1 MKKQNKDILRKK
13 GLELM
18 NLWRAD
24 WNRFVR
30 EALGVTLDK
39 EQQEILSSVQH
50 NRRTSVASGTAR
62 GKDFV
67 AACAAICFLYLTPRW
82 RKNSLGEIELVEN
95 TKVALTAP
103 TDRQVKNIMMPEI
116 SRLFNRAKARGV
128 ELIGKLNAYDI
139 RTNNYSDIDQVIS
152 AQESYWYCKGDFHSH
167 GDFIGKINYSSP
179 YANCLVTPN
188 NSINGNGSIIR
199 YGIDGVCHQVS
210 NQVLYRSKNPLNNL
224 RVDKARG
231 YKLSSLIFETYGLNK
246 DMWQQNK
253 INCLSNTFTKNQK
266 SLLMIRANEFARKHN
281 INMNIIKDLEN
292 RRLMLLTSLES
303 EGTAIRGITE
313 SVNQRV
319 EKMNLLIRE
328 YTITA
333 SNLINNDFYK
343 YIFGIEPGV
352 RIDIIDA
359 EQFEF
364 LN

>member
-1 MKKQNKDILRKK
+1 MQLYVWRK
-13 GLELM
+13 
-18 NLWRAD
+18 
-24 WNRFVR
+24 
-30 EALGVTLDK
+30 
-39 EQQEILSSVQH
+39 
-50 NRRTSVASGTAR
+50 RTPIA
-62 GKDFV
+62 
-67 AACAAICFLYLTPRW
+67 LYLADHTW
-82 RKNSLGEIELVEN
+82 VTS
-95 TKVALTAP
+95 
-103 TDRQVKNIMMPEI
+103 
-116 SRLFNRAKARGV
+116 
-128 ELIGKLNAYDI
+128 YDI

-210 NQVLYRSKNPLNNL
+210 NQVLYRSKNPFSNL

-231 YKLSSLIFETYGLNK
+231 YKLSSSIFETYGLNK